1 MLICSNC
8 FNDVEL
14 QIAVSNES
22 SGLGICEACGQEADL
37 VDTNLL
43 TDFFRE
49 LLHLFQPIKEGVD
62 IVSLLQND
70 WDIFVDDVVGRRI
83 IGHFLSLDN
92 YGYNLN
98 EKVGYIDAINGI
110 ISIWDDVKK
119 EVCEEKRFFANLSF
133 FDGNNMIEANA
144 IIPQDTILYRARVIP
159 SGRTYLTKNEMG
171 CPPRG
176 KATAGRANPLGIPY
190 LYLCKNEETT
200 YYEVRALYLDKLA
213 IGSFKTVRDLNILDF
228 TSALSLYY
236 AYNNSTFSLSEVMAK
251 QKILRLISSDLSKPL
266 RRYDSELE
274 YVPTQLIC
282 EYCKIN
288 GIDGICFSSSLH
300 NGGVNV
306 VLFDSSSAECIK
318 VKSRE
323 IRNVYISNKSF

>member
-22 SGLGICEACGQEADL
+22 SDFGICEACGQEAYVVSIDIFA
-37 VDTNLL
+37 
-43 TDFFRE
+43 DFFKE
-49 LLHLFQPIKEGVD
+49 LLHLFQPAREGVD
-62 IVSLLQND
+62 IVSLLQKD
-70 WDIFVDDVVGRRI
+70 WDIFVDDEVGKRI
-83 IGHFLSLDN
+83 IGYFLSLDY
-92 YGYNLN
+92 YGYDLN
-98 EKVGYIDAINGI
+98 EKVGYVDAIKNDV
-110 ISIWDDVKK
+110 STWDVIKR
-119 EVCEEKRFFANLSF
+119 EVREEKRFFANLSY
-133 FDGNNMIEANA
+133 FDGNNMIEANTT
-144 IIPQDTILYRARVIP
+144 IPQDTILYRARVIP
-159 SGRTYLTKNEMG
+159 SDRTYLTKNDMG

-213 IGSFKTVRDLNILDF
+213 IGSFKTTRDLNILDF

-236 AYNNSTFSLSEVMAK
+236 AYNNSTISLSEVIAK
-251 QKILRLISSDLSKPL
+251 QKILQLISSDLSKPL

-288 GIDGICFSSSLH
+288 GIDGICFNSSLH

-306 VLFDSSSAECIK
+306 VLFDSSSAECVK

-323 IRNVYISNKSF
+323 IRDVHISR

>member
-22 SGLGICEACGQEADL
+22 SGFGICEACGQEAYV
-37 VDTNLL
+37 VDIDIFA
-43 TDFFRE
+43 DFFKE
-49 LLHLFQPIKEGVD
+49 LLHLFQSAREGVD
-62 IVSLLQND
+62 IVSLLQKD
-70 WDIFVDDVVGRRI
+70 WDIFVDDEIGKI
-83 IGHFLSLDN
+83 IIAHFLSIDN
-92 YGYNLN
+92 YGYDLN
-98 EKVGYIDAINGI
+98 EKVGYVDAIKND
-110 ISIWDDVKK
+110 ISTWDKIK
-119 EVCEEKRFFANLSF
+119 REVREEKRFFANLSY
-133 FDGNNMIEANA
+133 FDGNNMIEAN
-144 IIPQDTILYRARVIP
+144 ITIPQDTILYRARVIP
-159 SGRTYLTKNEMG
+159 SDRTYLTKNDMG

-190 LYLCKNEETT
+190 LYLCKTEETT

-213 IGSFKTVRDLNILDF
+213 IGSFKTTRDLNILDF

-236 AYNNSTFSLSEVMAK
+236 AYNNSTISLSEVIAK
-251 QKILRLISSDLSKPL
+251 QKILQLISSDLSKPL

-288 GIDGICFSSSLH
+288 GIDGICFKSSLH

-323 IRNVYISNKSF
+323 IRDVHISR

>member
-22 SGLGICEACGQEADL
+22 SGVGICEACGQEDYI
-37 VDTNLL
+37 VDTNLFA
-43 TDFFRE
+43 DFFKE
-49 LLHLFQPIKEGVD
+49 LLHLFKPTRDGID
-62 IVSLLQND
+62 IVSILQKD
-70 WDIFVDDVVGRRI
+70 WDIFVNDKIARI
-83 IGHFLSLDN
+83 IISYFLSLDN
-92 YGYNLN
+92 YGYDIND
-98 EKVGYIDAINGI
+98 KVGYIDVIKDI
-110 ISIWDDVKK
+110 ISIWDDIKR
-119 EVCEEKRFFANLSF
+119 EVREEKRFFANLSF
-133 FDGNNMIEANA
+133 FDGNNMIEANTT
-144 IIPQDTILYRARVIP
+144 IPKDTVLYRARIIP
-159 SGRTYLTKNEMG
+159 SDRTYLTKNDMG
-171 CPPRG
+171 CPPIG

-200 YYEVRALYLDKLA
+200 YYEVRALYLDKLT
-213 IGSFKTVRDLNILDF
+213 IGSFKTTRDLNILDF
-228 TSALSLYY
+228 TSAMSLYY
-236 AYNNSTFSLSEVMAK
+236 AYNNSTISLSEVIAK
-251 QKILRLISSDLSKPL
+251 QKILQLISKDLSKPL

-288 GIDGICFSSSLH
+288 GIDGICFNSSLH

-306 VLFDSSSAECIK
+306 VLFDSSLAKCTK

-323 IRNVYISNKSF
+323 IRDVHISR

>member
-22 SGLGICEACGQEADL
+22 SDFGICEACGQEAYVVSIDIFA
-37 VDTNLL
+37 
-43 TDFFRE
+43 DFFKE
-49 LLHLFQPIKEGVD
+49 LLHLFQPAREGVD
-62 IVSLLQND
+62 IVSLLQKD
-70 WDIFVDDVVGRRI
+70 WDIFVDGEVGKRI
-83 IGHFLSLDN
+83 IGYFLSLDY
-92 YGYNLN
+92 YGYDLN
-98 EKVGYIDAINGI
+98 EKVGYVDAIKND
-110 ISIWDDVKK
+110 ISTWDKIK
-119 EVCEEKRFFANLSF
+119 REVREEKRFFANLSY
-133 FDGNNMIEANA
+133 FDGNNMIEANTT
-144 IIPQDTILYRARVIP
+144 IPKDTILYRARVIP
-159 SGRTYLTKNEMG
+159 SDRTYLTKNDMG

-176 KATAGRANPLGIPY
+176 KATSGRANPLGIPY

-213 IGSFKTVRDLNILDF
+213 IGSFKITKDLNILDF

-236 AYNNSTFSLSEVMAK
+236 AYNNSTISLSEVIAK
-251 QKILRLISSDLSKPL
+251 QKMLQLISSDLSKPL

-282 EYCKIN
+282 EYCKIS
-288 GIDGICFSSSLH
+288 GIDGICFNSSLH

-323 IRNVYISNKSF
+323 IRDVLISR

>member
-22 SGLGICEACGQEADL
+22 SGLGTCEACGQEAYV
-37 VDTNLL
+37 VDIDIFA
-43 TDFFRE
+43 DFFKE
-49 LLHLFQPIKEGVD
+49 LLHLFQPTREGVD
-62 IVSLLQND
+62 IVSLLQKD
-70 WDIFVDDVVGRRI
+70 WDIFVDGEVGKRI
-83 IGHFLSLDN
+83 IGYFLSLDY
-92 YGYNLN
+92 YGYDLN
-98 EKVGYIDAINGI
+98 EKVGYVDAIKND
-110 ISIWDDVKK
+110 ISTWDKIK
-119 EVCEEKRFFANLSF
+119 REVREEKRFFANLSY
-133 FDGNNMIEANA
+133 FDGNNMIEANTT
-144 IIPQDTILYRARVIP
+144 IPKDTILYRARVIP
-159 SGRTYLTKNEMG
+159 SDRTYLTKNDMG

-176 KATAGRANPLGIPY
+176 KATSGRANPLGIPY

-213 IGSFKTVRDLNILDF
+213 IGSFKITKDLNILDF

-236 AYNNSTFSLSEVMAK
+236 AYNNSTISLSEVIAK
-251 QKILRLISSDLSKPL
+251 QKMLQLISSDLSKPL

-282 EYCKIN
+282 EYCKIS
-288 GIDGICFSSSLH
+288 GIDGICFNSSLH

-306 VLFDSSSAECIK
+306 VLFNSSSAECIK

-323 IRNVYISNKSF
+323 IRDVHIAR

>member
-22 SGLGICEACGQEADL
+22 SGFGICDACGQEAYV
-37 VDTNLL
+37 VDINIFA
-43 TDFFRE
+43 DFFME
-49 LLHLFQPIKEGVD
+49 LLHLFQPAREGVD
-62 IVSLLQND
+62 IVGLLQKD
-70 WDIFVDDVVGRRI
+70 WDIFVDDEVGKKI

-92 YGYNLN
+92 YGYDLN
-98 EKVGYIDAINGI
+98 EKVGYVDAIKSD
-110 ISIWDDVKK
+110 ISTWDDIKR
-119 EVCEEKRFFANLSF
+119 EVREEKRFFANLSY
-133 FDGNNMIEANA
+133 FDGNNMIEANTT
-144 IIPQDTILYRARVIP
+144 IPQGTILYRARVIP
-159 SGRTYLTKNEMG
+159 SERTYLTKNNMG

-213 IGSFKTVRDLNILDF
+213 IGSFKTTRDLKILDF

-236 AYNNSTFSLSEVMAK
+236 AYNNSTISLSEVIAK
-251 QKILRLISSDLSKPL
+251 QKILQLISSDLSKPL

-288 GIDGICFSSSLH
+288 GIDGICFNSSLH

-323 IRNVYISNKSF
+323 IREVHISR

>member
-1 MLICSNC
+1 MLICGNC
-8 FNDVEL
+8 FKDVEL

-22 SGLGICEACGQEADL
+22 SGYGICEACGQEAYV
-37 VDTNLL
+37 VDTNLFA
-43 TDFFRE
+43 DFFKE
-49 LLHLFQPIKEGVD
+49 LLHLFQPTREGVD
-62 IVSLLQND
+62 IVSLLQED
-70 WDIFVDDVVGRRI
+70 WDIFVDDEVGKRI
-83 IGHFLSLDN
+83 INHFLLLDN

-98 EKVGYIDAINGI
+98 EKVGYVDAIKDI

-119 EVCEEKRFFANLSF
+119 EVREEKRFFANLSF
-133 FDGNNMIEANA
+133 FDGNNMIEANT
-144 IIPQDTILYRARVIP
+144 IIPQDTILYRARVTP
-159 SGRTYLTKNEMG
+159 PDRTYLTKNDMG

-213 IGSFKTVRDLNILDF
+213 IGSFKTTRDLNILDF

-236 AYNNSTFSLSEVMAK
+236 AYNNSTISLSEVIAK
-251 QKILRLISSDLSKPL
+251 QKILQLISSDLSKPL

-288 GIDGICFSSSLH
+288 GIDGICFNSSLH

-323 IRNVYISNKSF
+323 IREVHISR

>member
-22 SGLGICEACGQEADL
+22 SDFGICEACGQEAYVVSIDIFA
-37 VDTNLL
+37 
-43 TDFFRE
+43 DFFKE
-49 LLHLFQPIKEGVD
+49 LLHLFQPAREGVD
-62 IVSLLQND
+62 IVSLLQKD
-70 WDIFVDDVVGRRI
+70 WDIFVDDEVGKRI
-83 IGHFLSLDN
+83 IGYFLSLDY
-92 YGYNLN
+92 YGYDLN
-98 EKVGYIDAINGI
+98 EKVGYVDAIKNDV
-110 ISIWDDVKK
+110 STWDVIKR
-119 EVCEEKRFFANLSF
+119 EVREEKRFFANLSY
-133 FDGNNMIEANA
+133 FDGNNMIEANTT
-144 IIPQDTILYRARVIP
+144 IPQDTILYRARVIP
-159 SGRTYLTKNEMG
+159 SDRTYLTKNDMG

-213 IGSFKTVRDLNILDF
+213 IGSFKTTRDLNILDF

-236 AYNNSTFSLSEVMAK
+236 AYNNSTISLSEVIAK
-251 QKILRLISSDLSKPL
+251 QKILQLISSDLSKPL

-288 GIDGICFSSSLH
+288 GIDGICFNSSLH

-323 IRNVYISNKSF
+323 IRDVLISR

>member
-14 QIAVSNES
+14 QISVSNES
-22 SGLGICEACGQEADL
+22 SGLGICEACGQEAYV
-37 VDTNLL
+37 VDIDIFA
-43 TDFFRE
+43 DFFKE
-49 LLHLFQPIKEGVD
+49 LLHLFQPAREGVD
-62 IVSLLQND
+62 IVSLLQKD
-70 WDIFVDDVVGRRI
+70 WDIFVDDEVGKI
-83 IGHFLSLDN
+83 IIAHFLSLDN
-92 YGYNLN
+92 YGYDLN
-98 EKVGYIDAINGI
+98 EKVGYVDAIKND
-110 ISIWDDVKK
+110 ISTWDKIK
-119 EVCEEKRFFANLSF
+119 REVREEKRFFANLSY
-133 FDGNNMIEANA
+133 FDGNNMIEANTT
-144 IIPQDTILYRARVIP
+144 IPQDTILYRARVIP
-159 SGRTYLTKNEMG
+159 SDRTYLTKNDMG

-213 IGSFKTVRDLNILDF
+213 IGSFKTTRDLNILDF
-228 TSALSLYY
+228 ASALSLYY
-236 AYNNSTFSLSEVMAK
+236 AYNNSTISLSEVIAK
-251 QKILRLISSDLSKPL
+251 QKILQLISSDLSKPL

-288 GIDGICFSSSLH
+288 GIDGICFNSSLH

-323 IRNVYISNKSF
+323 IREVHISR

>member
-14 QIAVSNES
+14 QISVSNES
-22 SGLGICEACGQEADL
+22 SVFGICDACGQEAYV
-37 VDTNLL
+37 VDIDIFA
-43 TDFFRE
+43 DFFKE
-49 LLHLFQPIKEGVD
+49 LLHLFQPAREGVD
-62 IVSLLQND
+62 IVGLLQKD
-70 WDIFVDDVVGRRI
+70 WDIFVDDEVGKRI

-92 YGYNLN
+92 YGYDLN
-98 EKVGYIDAINGI
+98 EKVGYVDAIKSD
-110 ISIWDDVKK
+110 ISTWDDIKR
-119 EVCEEKRFFANLSF
+119 EVREEKRFFANLSY
-133 FDGNNMIEANA
+133 FDGNNMIEANTT
-144 IIPQDTILYRARVIP
+144 IPQGTILYRARVIP
-159 SGRTYLTKNEMG
+159 SERTYLTKNDMG

-190 LYLCKNEETT
+190 LYLCKKEETT

-213 IGSFKTVRDLNILDF
+213 IGSFKTTRDLNILDF

-236 AYNNSTFSLSEVMAK
+236 AYNNSTISLSEVIAK
-251 QKILRLISSDLSKPL
+251 QKILQLISSDLSKPL

-288 GIDGICFSSSLH
+288 GIDGICFNSSLH

-323 IRNVYISNKSF
+323 IKDVHISR

>member
-22 SGLGICEACGQEADL
+22 SGFGICDACGQEASV
-37 VDTNLL
+37 VDIDIFA
-43 TDFFRE
+43 DFFKE
-49 LLHLFQPIKEGVD
+49 LLHLFQPAREGVD
-62 IVSLLQND
+62 IVSLLQKD
-70 WDIFVDDVVGRRI
+70 WDIFVDDEVGKKI
-83 IGHFLSLDN
+83 IDHFLSLDT
-92 YGYNLN
+92 YSYDLN
-98 EKVGYIDAINGI
+98 EKVGYVDAIKND
-110 ISIWDDVKK
+110 ISTWDKIK
-119 EVCEEKRFFANLSF
+119 REVREEKRFFANLSY
-133 FDGNNMIEANA
+133 FDGNNMIEANTT
-144 IIPQDTILYRARVIP
+144 IPQDTILYRARVIP
-159 SGRTYLTKNEMG
+159 SDRTYLTKNDMG

-213 IGSFKTVRDLNILDF
+213 IGSFKTTRDLNILDF

-236 AYNNSTFSLSEVMAK
+236 AYNNSTISLSEVIAK
-251 QKILRLISSDLSKPL
+251 QKILQLITSDLSKPL

-288 GIDGICFSSSLH
+288 GIDGICFNSSLH

-323 IRNVYISNKSF
+323 IREVHISR

>member
-22 SGLGICEACGQEADL
+22 SDFGICEACGQEAYVVSIDIFA
-37 VDTNLL
+37 
-43 TDFFRE
+43 DFFKE
-49 LLHLFQPIKEGVD
+49 LLHLFQPAREGVD
-62 IVSLLQND
+62 IVSLLQKD
-70 WDIFVDDVVGRRI
+70 WDIFVDDEVGKI
-83 IGHFLSLDN
+83 IIAHFLSLDN
-92 YGYNLN
+92 YGYDLN
-98 EKVGYIDAINGI
+98 EKVGYVDAIKND
-110 ISIWDDVKK
+110 ISTWDKIK
-119 EVCEEKRFFANLSF
+119 REVREEKRFFANLSY
-133 FDGNNMIEANA
+133 FDGNNMIEANTT
-144 IIPQDTILYRARVIP
+144 IPQGTILYRARVIP
-159 SGRTYLTKNEMG
+159 SERTYLTKNNMG

-213 IGSFKTVRDLNILDF
+213 IGSFKTTRDLNILDF

-236 AYNNSTFSLSEVMAK
+236 AYNNSTISLSEVIAK
-251 QKILRLISSDLSKPL
+251 QKILQLISSDLSKPL

-274 YVPTQLIC
+274 YVPTQLIG

-288 GIDGICFSSSLH
+288 GIDGICFNSSLH

-323 IRNVYISNKSF
+323 IREVHISR

>member
-1 MLICSNC
+1 MLISGNC
-8 FNDVEL
+8 FNDEEL

-22 SGLGICEACGQEADL
+22 SGCGICEVCGQETYV
-37 VDTNLL
+37 VDINIFS
-43 TDFFRE
+43 DFFKE
-49 LLHLFQPIKEGVD
+49 LLHLFQPSREGEN
-62 IVSLLQND
+62 IVSILQKD
-70 WDIFVDDVVGRRI
+70 WDLFVDDEVGI
-83 IGHFLSLDN
+83 IIIDHFLSLDN
-92 YGYNLN
+92 YGYSIN
-98 EKVGYIDAINGI
+98 EKVGYTDTIRNI
-110 ISIWDDVKK
+110 ISIWDVIKR
-119 EVCEEKRFFANLSF
+119 EVREEKRFFANLSF
-133 FDGNNMIEANA
+133 FDGNNMIEANTT
-144 IIPQDTILYRARVIP
+144 IPKDTILYRARIIP
-159 SGRTYLTKNEMG
+159 PERTYLTKSDMG

-213 IGSFKTVRDLNILDF
+213 IGSFKTIRDLNILDF

-236 AYNNSTFSLSEVMAK
+236 AYNNSTISLSEVIAK
-251 QKILRLISSDLSKPL
+251 QKLLYYISKDLSKPL

-288 GIDGICFSSSLH
+288 GIDGICFNSSLH

-306 VLFDSSSAECIK
+306 VLFDSSAAECIK
-318 VKSRE
+318 VQSRE
-323 IRNVYISNKSF
+323 IRDVHISK